1 MAAIILFDGVCN
13 LCHSSVQFIIKR
25 DQQGYFKFASIQ
37 GDVGQKL
44 LQEYNL
50 KNNIDSIVL
59 IEKRKAF
66 IKSSAALRTASK
78 LQGGWKLLVLLLL
91 VPVPVRNFFYDW
103 IAHNRYRWFGKQD
116 SCMIPSPS
124 MKERFLE

>member
-50 KNNIDSIVL
+50 KNDIDSIVL